1 METSATSRRATPPCM
16 TRLTLGNMEIDPERF
31 ETRIRGRRIDLTF
44 MEFELL
50 SHLARNRGK
59 VLSPEQLL
67 EVASRVRSDGATARL
82 RIHISRL
89 RKKIAE
95 SSPWTIRTVQKR
107 GYILTN
113 ASSAGPPPNARGRR
127 RLVPTLLG

>member
-1 METSATSRRATPPCM
+1 METSTKSWRATLPSM
-16 TRLTLGNMEIDPERF
+16 TRLTLGNMEIDRERF

-50 SHLARNRGK
+50 AHLARNRGK

-67 EVASRVRSDGATARL
+67 EAASRVTSDGATARL

-107 GYILTN
+107 GYVLTDS
-113 ASSAGPPPNARGRR
+113 ARAGPPANEKRR
-127 RLVPTLLG
+127 RLVPTLSG

>member
-1 METSATSRRATPPCM
+1 M
-16 TRLTLGNMEIDPERF
+16 TRLTLGNMEIDRERF

-67 EVASRVRSDGATARL
+67 EAASRVRSDGATARL

-95 SSPWTIRTVQKR
+95 SSPWSIRTVQKR

-113 ASSAGPPPNARGRR
+113 APSAGPPANEKRR
-127 RLVPTLLG
+127 RLVPTLSN

>member
-1 METSATSRRATPPCM
+1 
-16 TRLTLGNMEIDPERF
+16 MEIDRERF

-50 SHLARNRGK
+50 AHLAWNRGK
-59 VLSPEQLL
+59 VLSQEQLL
-67 EVASRVRSDGATARL
+67 KAASRVRSDGATARL

-95 SSPWTIRTVQKR
+95 SSPWSIRTVQKR
-107 GYILTN
+107 GYVLTD
-113 ASSAGPPPNARGRR
+113 SGSAGPPANEKRR
-127 RLVPTLLG
+127 RLVPTLSSEQRGKGGRQ